1 MSDPNPSDNTNVTGS
16 YTYKAETRQLLN
28 ILIHSLYTDRDIFL
42 RELISNASD
51 ALARLS
57 FETLTNRD
65 IFDSEAELA
74 IRISTDKEGNTL
86 TISDSGIGMSAEE
99 LIENL
104 GTIAHSGAR
113 AFVETVKTQS
123 GNIADVIGQFGVGFY
138 SAFMVADWI
147 KVVSRSYNVESQA
160 VVWFSDGSD
169 QYNIERTEKD
179 TRGTDVIIKLKDD
192 AQEFLEESRLREI
205 IKRHSD
211 FVAYPIFLNEQEE
224 QINRQTAIW
233 RQQPREV
240 STEEYEDFYRQLTLD
255 FNPPLQTAHM
265 TVDAPVQMYALL
277 YIPSS
282 PEKNMFSLR
291 KEDGLQLYSRKILI
305 QDYCR
310 DLLPEYFGFVTGLVD
325 SEDLPLNVSRESV
338 QTNRIMVNL
347 KKIVTKKVI
356 ETIEEIAEKDQ
367 EKYTNFWE
375 VYSNFIKQGVAMD
388 DEHKEKLYPLLRFKT
403 NLDIQNWTTLADY
416 VTRMKEDQE
425 AIYYLLGDDEKSV
438 IYSPHLDIVRD
449 LDYEVLLMTDQI
461 DAFMLVNLKKFGEH
475 DLINIASADIPVPEN
490 ADDEQPEDEEK
501 DSREDDHAP
510 LIKLIKDVLGD
521 MVVDVRTTNR
531 LSGSPVRL
539 VEPEGAPNLEMQRVY
554 RLLDREYEV
563 PKKVLEINPKHEI
576 FQQLAT
582 DKVDEN
588 LANLVIQQLYNNALL
603 VEGLHPEPASMV
615 SQIQELIE
623 YSLQDKS

>member
-1 MSDPNPSDNTNVTGS
+1 MSDSKHSDDANVTGS
-16 YTYKAETRQLLN
+16 FTYKAETRQLLN

-57 FETLTNRD
+57 FETLTNREILD
-65 IFDSEAELA
+65 PDAELT
-74 IRISTDKEGNTL
+74 IHLKMDKDANTL
-86 TISDSGIGMSAEE
+86 TISDSGIGMTAEE

-113 AFVETVKTQS
+113 AFVETVKMQS
-123 GNIADVIGQFGVGFY
+123 RNIADVIGQFGVGFY

-147 KVVSRSYNVESQA
+147 KVVSRSYHPESPA

-169 QYNIERTEKD
+169 QYSVENAEKE

-192 AQEFLEESRLREI
+192 AQEYLEESRLREI

-211 FVAYPIFLNEQEE
+211 FVAYPIFFNDQSEQV
-224 QINRQTAIW
+224 NRQTAIW

-282 PEKNMFSLR
+282 PEKNVFSLR

-305 QDYCR
+305 QEYCR

-347 KKIVTKKVI
+347 KKIVTKKVF
-356 ETIEEIAEKDQ
+356 ETIEEIDEKDQ
-367 EKYTNFWE
+367 DKYADFWE
-375 VYSNFIKQGVAMD
+375 VYSNHIKQGVAID
-388 DEHKEKLYPLLRFKT
+388 DENHERLYPLLRFKT
-403 NLDIQNWTTLADY
+403 NRDVENWTSLDEY
-416 VTRMKEDQE
+416 VTRMNPDQE
-425 AIYYLLGDDEKSV
+425 AIYYIMGDDEKSV

-449 LDYEVLLMTDQI
+449 LNYEVLLMTDQI
-461 DAFMLVNLKKFGEH
+461 DAFMMVKLKAYGDH
-475 DLINIASADIPVPEN
+475 DLINIATADIPLPEKPEG
-490 ADDEQPEDEEK
+490 EQSSGEDTQEPED
-501 DSREDDHAP
+501 DFSA
-510 LIKLIKDVLGD
+510 LIDQIKNILGD
-521 MVVDVRTTNR
+521 LVIDVRTTNR
-531 LSGSPVRL
+531 LSDSPVRL

-576 FQQLAT
+576 FQQLEAGT
-582 DKVDEN
+582 VDEK
-588 LANLVIQQLYNNALL
+588 LTNLVIQQLYNNALL

-623 YSLQDKS
+623 YSLRDKS

>member
-475 DLINIASADIPVPEN
+475 DLINIASADIPVPEK

>member
-1 MSDPNPSDNTNVTGS
+1 MSDPNPSNNTNVTGS

-325 SEDLPLNVSRESV
+325 SEYLPLNVSRESV

-475 DLINIASADIPVPEN
+475 DLINIASADIPVPEK

-521 MVVDVRTTNR
+521 LVVDVRTTNR

>member
-74 IRISTDKEGNTL
+74 IRISTDNEGNTL

-388 DEHKEKLYPLLRFKT
+388 DEYKEKLYPLLRFKT

-475 DLINIASADIPVPEN
+475 ELINIASADIPVPEN

>member
-1 MSDPNPSDNTNVTGS
+1 MSDTNINDNANVTGE

-28 ILIHSLYTDRDIFL
+28 ILIHSIYTDRDIFL

-57 FETLTNRD
+57 FETLTNREIID
-65 IFDSEAELA
+65 PEAELA
-74 IRISTDKEGNTL
+74 IRIKMDKDANTL
-86 TISDSGIGMSAEE
+86 TISDSGIGMTAEE

-113 AFVETVKTQS
+113 AFVETVDPQS

-147 KVVSRSYNVESQA
+147 KVNSRSYNPESQA
-160 VVWFSDGSD
+160 VAWFSDGSD
-169 QYNIERTEKD
+169 QYNIENTEKEN
-179 TRGTDVIIKLKDD
+179 RGTDVVIRLKDD

-211 FVAYPIFLNEQEE
+211 FVAYPIYFNDQSE
-224 QINRQTAIW
+224 QINRQSAIW

-240 STEEYEDFYRQLTLD
+240 SAEEYEDFYRQLTLD
-255 FNPPLQTAHM
+255 FNPPIQSAHM

-282 PEKNMFSLR
+282 PEKNVFSLR

-305 QDYCR
+305 QEYCR

-347 KKIVTKKVI
+347 KKIVTKKVV
-356 ETIEEIAEKDQ
+356 ETIQEIAEKDQ
-367 EKYTNFWE
+367 EKYTAFWE
-375 VYSNFIKQGVAMD
+375 TYSNYIKQGVAIDGD
-388 DEHKEKLYPLLRFKT
+388 DHEKLYPLLRFKT
-403 NLDIQNWTTLADY
+403 NRDVENWTSLDDY
-416 VTRMKEDQE
+416 VTRMNPDQE
-425 AIYYLLGDDEKSV
+425 AIYYILGDDERSV

-449 LDYEVLLMTDQI
+449 LDYEVLLMIDQI
-461 DAFMLVNLKKFGEH
+461 DAFMLGNLKKFGEL
-475 DLINIASADIPVPEN
+475 DLINIATADISAPEKT
-490 ADDEQPEDEEK
+490 DDEKRSEEEAEK
-501 DSREDDHAP
+501 LEDDYSS
-510 LIKLIKDVLGD
+510 LVNLIKDVLGD
-521 MVVDVRTTNR
+521 IIVDVRTTSR
-531 LSGSPVRL
+531 LSSSPVRL

-576 FQQLAT
+576 FQQLET
-582 DKVDEN
+582 ETVDEK
-588 LANLVIQQLYNNALL
+588 LANLVIHQLYNNALL

>member
-1 MSDPNPSDNTNVTGS
+1 MSDSNQNDNVNFTGS
-16 YTYKAETRQLLN
+16 HTYKAETRQLLN
-28 ILIHSLYTDRDIFL
+28 ILINSLYTDREIFL

-51 ALARLS
+51 ALARLK
-57 FETLTNRD
+57 FETLTNREILD
-65 IFDSEAELA
+65 PEAELT
-74 IRISTDKEGNTL
+74 IHLKTDKDANTL
-86 TISDSGIGMSAEE
+86 TISDSGIGMTAEE

-113 AFVETVKTQS
+113 AFVEAAKTQS
-123 GNIADVIGQFGVGFY
+123 ENITDVIGQFGVGFY

-147 KVVSRSYNVESQA
+147 KVVSRSYHPKAQA
-160 VVWFSDGSD
+160 TAWFSDGSD
-169 QYNIERTEKD
+169 QYNVENTDKD
-179 TRGTDVIIKLKDD
+179 ARGTDVIIKLKDD
-192 AQEFLEESRLREI
+192 AQEFLEESRLSEI

-211 FVAYPIFLNEQEE
+211 FVAYPIFINEGPE

-255 FNPPLQTAHM
+255 FNPPLQNAHM

-305 QDYCR
+305 QEYCR

-325 SEDLPLNVSRESV
+325 SEDLPLNISRESV

-367 EKYTNFWE
+367 EKYAEFWG
-375 VYSNFIKQGVAMD
+375 VYSKYIKQGVAID
-388 DEHKEKLYPLLRFKT
+388 DDNPEKLYPLLRFKT
-403 NLDIQNWTTLADY
+403 NRNVENWTSFDDY
-416 VTRMKEDQE
+416 VARMKPDQE
-425 AIYYLLGDDEKSV
+425 AIYYIMGDDEKSV
-438 IYSPHLDIVRD
+438 FYSPHLEIIRD

-461 DAFMLVNLKKFGEH
+461 DAFMLVKLKKYGDHE
-475 DLINIASADIPVPEN
+475 LINIATADIPVPEK
-490 ADDEQPEDEEK
+490 ADDERSSEEDKQGLEEAYASLC
-501 DSREDDHAP
+501 DR
-510 LIKLIKDVLGD
+510 IKNVLGD
-521 MVVDVRTTNR
+521 LVVDVRTTNR

-554 RLLDREYEV
+554 RLLDQDYEV
-563 PKKVLEINPKHEI
+563 PKKVLEINPKHKI
-576 FQQLAT
+576 IQQLQAET
-582 DKVDEN
+582 VDER
-588 LANLVIQQLYNNALL
+588 LGSLIIEQLYNNALL

-623 YSLQDKS
+623 YTLQDES

>member
-74 IRISTDKEGNTL
+74 IRISTDNEGNTL

-388 DEHKEKLYPLLRFKT
+388 DEYKEKLYPLLRFKT

-475 DLINIASADIPVPEN
+475 ELINIASADIPVPEN

-588 LANLVIQQLYNNALL
+588 LADLVIQQLYNNALL

>member
-388 DEHKEKLYPLLRFKT
+388 DEYKEKLYPLLRFKT

-475 DLINIASADIPVPEN
+475 ELINIASADIPVPEN

>member
-1 MSDPNPSDNTNVTGS
+1 MSDSIHRDNANVTGS
-16 YTYKAETRQLLN
+16 FTYKAETRQLLN

-57 FETLTNRD
+57 FETLTNRE
-65 IFDSEAELA
+65 IFDPEADLA
-74 IRISTDKEGNTL
+74 IRIKTDKDANTL

-123 GNIADVIGQFGVGFY
+123 GSIADVIGQFGVGFY

-147 KVVSRSYNVESQA
+147 KVVSCSYNPESQA
-160 VVWFSDGSD
+160 VAWFSDGSD
-169 QYNIERTEKD
+169 EYSVENTEKE

-211 FVAYPIFLNEQEE
+211 FVAYPIFFNDQTE

-240 STEEYEDFYRQLTLD
+240 STDEYEDFYRQLTLD

-282 PEKNMFSLR
+282 PEKNVFSLR

-347 KKIVTKKVI
+347 KKIVTNKVI

-367 EKYTNFWE
+367 KKYADFWE
-375 VYSNFIKQGVAMD
+375 VYSNYIKQGVAID
-388 DEHKEKLYPLLRFKT
+388 DGNQEKLYPLLRFKT
-403 NLDIQNWTTLADY
+403 NRDVENWTSLDDY
-416 VTRMKEDQE
+416 VAHMKPDQE
-425 AIYYLLGDDEKSV
+425 AIYYILGDDEKSV
-438 IYSPHLDIVRD
+438 IYSPHLDIIRD

-461 DAFMLVNLKKFGEH
+461 DAFMLVKLKKFGERE
-475 DLINIASADIPVPEN
+475 LINIASADISAPEK
-490 ADDEQPEDEEK
+490 ADDEHRSVEDKEK
-501 DSREDDHAP
+501 LEDDYSS
-510 LIKLIKDVLGD
+510 LINLVKNVLGD
-521 MVVDVRTTNR
+521 LIVDVRTTNR

-576 FQQLAT
+576 FQQLET
-582 DKVDEN
+582 KTVDEK

-623 YSLQDKS
+623 YSLRNKP